1 MKISEFKKPGQ
12 AGKSKIIIYYYS
24 KSDDTEKEIATIR
37 AMVILHSARKDSVL
51 DREKRIPLL
60 RTKMNNA
67 DGLTKTYTEFFI
79 TRSISDFSFQDCVHF
94 PFTTP
99 FPISLSVSLRVLNIF
114 FLFVSNYLFH
124 LHQYFQMQQI
134 YLRLL
139 FLLLFFLIKLLQC
152 L

>member
-51 DREKRIPLL
+51 DREKRI

-67 DGLTKTYTEFFI
+67 DGLTKIYTEFFI
-79 TRSISDFSFQDCVHF
+79 TRSTSDFSFQDCVHF

-99 FPISLSVSLRVLNIF
+99 FPISLSVSLRVLNIYIF
-114 FLFVSNYLFH
+114 YLF
-124 LHQYFQMQQI
+124 QI
-134 YLRLL
+134 TCFIYTSIFKCNR
-139 FLLLFFLIKLLQC
+139 FI
-152 L
+152 